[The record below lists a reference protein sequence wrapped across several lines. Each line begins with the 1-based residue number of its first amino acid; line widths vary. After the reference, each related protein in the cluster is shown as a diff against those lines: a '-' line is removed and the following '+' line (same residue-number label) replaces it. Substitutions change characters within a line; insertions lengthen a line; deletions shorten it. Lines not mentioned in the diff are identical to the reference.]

1 MPMKDFESDF
11 EPGLLLID
19 DEIEIVKSLQRQFRK
34 KYKVF
39 IAINTVEAE
48 EIIEHEHINV
58 VITDQRMPGMTGV
71 EFLSKI
77 KKQHP
82 EIIRLILTGYADI
95 EVVIQAI
102 NEGNIFRY
110 VTKPWNPDELNNIVD
125 DAFERYSLAQK
136 NKFLMSSLEDANIYL
151 ENKVKQRTQELM
163 EANRQ
168 LTELNQEK
176 NKFLGI
182 AAHDLRNPIGVAL
195 SFAELLITEFE
206 TFLDEEKK
214 RYLHVILDRCE
225 FSIKLLNDL
234 LDISKIEAGK
244 LELVFE
250 SLNYVDFIEKLILEY
265 KVFAKKKHIA
275 IEFRYADFNHFF
287 TFDRTRIE
295 QVLMNLANN
304 AIKFSPKDT
313 TVTIMVEKSG
323 DFVKTSITDQGI
335 GIPAEE
341 LNLLFQPFQKT
352 STKPT
357 DGESSTGLGLAIS
370 KKIIEEHGGKIA
382 AESSVGKGSVFYFTL
397 PIGQPVSTA

>member
-1 MPMKDFESDF
+1 MNDFKMNF

-19 DEIEIVKSLQRQFRK
+19 DELEIVKSLQRQFRK

-39 IAINTVEAE
+39 IANNTVEAE
-48 EIIEHEHINV
+48 EIIEHEQINV

-82 EIIRLILTGYADI
+82 EIIRLILTGYSDI
-95 EVVIQAI
+95 EVIIQAI
-102 NEGNIFRY
+102 NEGSIFRY
-110 VTKPWNPDELNNIVD
+110 VTKPWNPDELDNIVD
-125 DAFERYSLAQK
+125 DAFERFSLAQN
-136 NKFLMSSLEDANIYL
+136 NKILMSRLEEANLQL

-168 LTELNQEK
+168 LIELNQEK

-206 TFLDEEKK
+206 AFLDEEKK
-214 RYLHVILDRCE
+214 HYLNVILDRCE

-250 SLNYVDFIEKLILEY
+250 SLNYVEFIKKLILEY
-265 KVFAKKKHIA
+265 KIFAQKKHIA
-275 IEFRYADFNHFF
+275 IEFRYADFNHSF
-287 TFDRTRIE
+287 TFDKTRIE
-295 QVLMNLANN
+295 QVLMNLVNN

-313 TVTIMVEKSG
+313 TVTILVEKSG
-323 DFVKTSITDQGI
+323 DFVKTSITDQGR

-341 LNLLFQPFQKT
+341 LGLLFNPFQKT

-357 DGESSTGLGLAIS
+357 EGESSTGLGLAIS

-382 AESSVGKGSVFYFTL
+382 AESTVGVGSTFSFTL
-397 PIGQPVSTA
+397 PTDQPVSTK

>member
-1 MPMKDFESDF
+1 MKDFDMDF
-11 EPGLLLID
+11 EPALLLID
-19 DEIEIVKSLQRQFRK
+19 DETEILKSLQRQFRK

-39 IAINTVEAE
+39 IASNTVEAE
-48 EIIEHEHINV
+48 EIIEHEQINV
-58 VITDQRMPGMTGV
+58 IISDQRMPGTTGV

-95 EVVIQAI
+95 EAIIQAI
-102 NEGNIFRY
+102 NEGSIFRY
-110 VTKPWNPDELNNIVD
+110 VTKPWNPDELDHIVH
-125 DAFERYSLAQK
+125 DAFDRYSLAQK
-136 NKFLMSSLEDANIYL
+136 NKILMSRLEDANLQL
-151 ENKVKQRTQELM
+151 ENKVRQRTQELM

-182 AAHDLRNPIGVAL
+182 AAHDLRNPIGVAI

-206 TFLDEEKK
+206 AFLDEEKK
-214 RYLHVILDRCE
+214 HYLSVILDRCE

-265 KVFAKKKHIA
+265 NVFAKKKHIA
-275 IEFRYADFNHFF
+275 IEFRYADFNHSF

-295 QVLMNLANN
+295 QVLMNLVNN

-323 DFVKTSITDQGI
+323 DFVKTSITDQGR
-335 GIPAEE
+335 GIPADEFG
-341 LNLLFQPFQKT
+341 LLFNPFQKT

-357 DGESSTGLGLAIS
+357 GGESSTGLGLAIS
-370 KKIIEEHGGKIA
+370 KKIIEEHGGKIT
-382 AESSVGKGSVFYFTL
+382 AESAVGVGSTFSFTL
-397 PIGQPVSTA
+397 PADQSVVTS